1 MKDIIKEQLRK
12 ILLEGSK
19 KKILMDKLGL
29 SEVNA
34 EILDEICGSLAVW
47 MANKLIGHQL
57 YIVKSYRNFDD
68 NVKMTQSELVEK
80 MNSNNLASVQRSKIT
95 SIMDY
100 IRVGLNGNIQ
110 SVKDLS
116 FYDLYQESKK
126 WHDSLEIG
134 LGQIN
139 YDEKNPIVIDFR
151 NDDGDGFYW
160 TNLRTNNSP
169 EECERMGH
177 CGRSSLGNLYSLR
190 QYKQFP
196 GGKFKINKSHLTAA
210 IGGDGILYQL
220 KGPKNSKPEDKYNKL
235 ILPLFYIKDADGN
248 YLIEGLG
255 SEYAANQDF
264 KLSDLPKETIV
275 KLYNDRP
282 ELFEKRSLQRLLIT
296 MGIIDKPPID
306 YKFTL
311 NINPDDIGT
320 YVKGDYKI
328 RTRKWKDKETGRE
341 RTSDIWLFD
350 TIMSGDV
357 WDLWG
362 NYDADWKLSL
372 EYYVDD
378 KSAEKIWEI
387 VKTISEKNE
396 IDIEGMSLEDAIEE
410 VDDEHEIRSAISN
423 ATNNAE
429 SSSYVDYLWNTLKSA
444 LEEFGNVTK
453 FNDEGVTIEMDLSKY
468 LNDVD
473 DDILEDFFDNCNDDV
488 ECVFGELIHNDYI
501 EKPEFDID
509 DRWTPGV
516 NEVDFNDSLMDYL
529 ADVNY

>member
-1 MKDIIKEQLRK
+1 MKHIIKEHLRK

-29 SEVNA
+29 SETNA
-34 EILDEICGSLAVW
+34 EILDELCGSLAVW

-57 YIVKSYRNFDD
+57 YIIKSYRNFDD
-68 NVKMTQSELVEK
+68 DVKMSQSELIDK
-80 MNSNNLASVQRSKIT
+80 MNGNNLVSVQKSKII

-110 SVKDLS
+110 SVKDSS

-126 WHDSLEIG
+126 WHDSLAIG
-134 LGQIN
+134 LGELN
-139 YDEKNPIVIDFR
+139 YVEKNPIVVDFR
-151 NDDGDGFYW
+151 DDKGDGFYW
-160 TNLRTNNSP
+160 TNLRTSNSP

-210 IGGDGILYQL
+210 IGEDGILYQL

-235 ILPLFYIKDADGN
+235 ILPLFYLKDADGN

-255 SEYAANQDF
+255 SEYAASQDF

-282 ELFEKRSLQRLLIT
+282 ELFEKRSLQKLLIS
-296 MGIIDKPPID
+296 MGIVDRPPVD
-306 YKFTL
+306 YKFIL
-311 NINPDDIGT
+311 KIEPDDIGR
-320 YVKGDYKI
+320 YIKGDYKI

-341 RTSDIWLFD
+341 RTSDVWLFD
-350 TIMSGDV
+350 VIMSGDG
-357 WDLWG
+357 WELWG
-362 NYDADWKLSL
+362 NYDADWKASL
-372 EYYVDD
+372 EYYTDN

-387 VKTISEKNE
+387 VKAISEKNE

-410 VDDEHEIRSAISN
+410 VDGDHDIRNALSN

-429 SSSYVDYLWNTLKSA
+429 SSSYVDHLWTTLKDAVS
-444 LEEFGNVTK
+444 EYGNVTK
-453 FNDEGVTIEMDLSKY
+453 FDDEGAIVEIDLSNY
-468 LNDVD
+468 IDDVD
-473 DDILEDFFDNCNDDV
+473 DDTLEEFFDNCNDDV
-488 ECVFGELIHNDYI
+488 ECVFGELIGNDYI
-501 EKPEFDID
+501 DKPEFYVD
-509 DRWTPGV
+509 DRWTPDV
-516 NEVDFNDSLMDYL
+516 EKEYFNETLMDYL
-529 ADVNY
+529 SEINY